1 MDSGLHCGGTIVTSN
16 RVITAAHCFI
26 LESTNKPMEKSD
38 LKRFKI
44 VAGTD
49 RPFEN
54 VGKFYDLVLN
64 PPLPKVVLG
73 CTDSCVAITIQES
86 GARLHEPGKT
96 LVSGTY

>member
-73 CTDSCVAITIQES
+73 CTDSCVAITTQKS
-86 GARLHEPGKT
+86 ALTQPRTT
-96 LVSGTY
+96 LPLPA